1 MLITTTLRS
10 TFRKLPPKTVKYRNY
25 KNFNKTVLLHEL
37 DQKLI
42 QGDLYRPDDPYFKL
56 TEIIPSLLSKHAP
69 IKSKQIRGN
78 QALFINN
85 SLSKMIMQKSKVWN
99 KFLKWPSRENFLN
112 YEKVKIKCS
121 SLIRKCKK
129 EFFQNLSNASSS
141 HSKLFFWMMSNFLCQ
156 IKSNIIIKAQKE
168 EKTKVKDLENKIHI
182 DANELMID
190 EILVELF
197 NDHFINS

>member
-1 MLITTTLRS
+1 M
-10 TFRKLPPKTVKYRNY
+10 
-25 KNFNKTVLLHEL
+25 
-37 DQKLI
+37 
-42 QGDLYRPDDPYFKL
+42 
-56 TEIIPSLLSKHAP
+56 
-69 IKSKQIRGN
+69 
-78 QALFINN
+78 
-85 SLSKMIMQKSKVWN
+85 
-99 KFLKWPSRENFLN
+99 N

-141 HSKLFFWMMSNFLCQ
+141 NFCQ

-190 EILVELF
+190 EILVEIF

>member
-1 MLITTTLRS
+1 M
-10 TFRKLPPKTVKYRNY
+10 
-25 KNFNKTVLLHEL
+25 
-37 DQKLI
+37 
-42 QGDLYRPDDPYFKL
+42 
-56 TEIIPSLLSKHAP
+56 
-69 IKSKQIRGN
+69 
-78 QALFINN
+78 
-85 SLSKMIMQKSKVWN
+85 
-99 KFLKWPSRENFLN
+99 N

-141 HSKLFFWMMSNFLCQ
+141 HSKLFFLMMSNFLCQ